1 MSGPRHESL
10 PASAARHGIYF
21 DGSGLYF
28 SETLLAAVA
37 REFIEFSIVCT
48 RDFEHGIH
56 PEIQLVLV
64 APDQVKD
71 FDAVVT
77 ELNNMCPSARLVF
90 CYEAEEKARALFA
103 EHRGRIVAQQI
114 SLMPMNVRLDAWM
127 SYLRLFLQGQTHIST
142 GLIGPADDPSAAP
155 RSHFTS
161 PALQKLTTR
170 EAEILALAAQ
180 GAQNKIIAS
189 QLKISEHTVKLH
201 MHRVIRKLGV
211 RNRTEAA
218 HFLLRS
224 VS

>member
-1 MSGPRHESL
+1 MSGPRCEQ
-10 PASAARHGIYF
+10 PTDFSARQTIYF
-21 DGSGLYF
+21 CGSSLYF
-28 SETLLAAVA
+28 SEALLSAVA
-37 REFIEFSIVCT
+37 REFTEFSVVCM
-48 RDFEHGIH
+48 RDFRSGLH

-64 APDQVKD
+64 APDRMAD

-77 ELNNMCPSARLVF
+77 DVTTACPAARLVF
-90 CYEAEEKARALFA
+90 CYEDDEKARALLA
-103 EHRGRIVAQQI
+103 EHMSGVVARQI

-142 GLIGPADDPSAAP
+142 NLIGSFETPAPVSRTRPVSA
-155 RSHFTS
+155 
-161 PALQKLTTR
+161 ALQKLTTR

-180 GAQNKIIAS
+180 GEQNKIIAS

-218 HFLLRS
+218 HCLLRA